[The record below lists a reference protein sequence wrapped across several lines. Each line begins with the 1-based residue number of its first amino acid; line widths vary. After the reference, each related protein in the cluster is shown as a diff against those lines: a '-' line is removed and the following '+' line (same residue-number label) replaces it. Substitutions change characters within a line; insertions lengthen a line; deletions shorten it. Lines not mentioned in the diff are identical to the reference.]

1 MLYLGLSLNNRNNKF
16 CEKEILPD
24 RGVKV
29 RRRKRI
35 LSKVQEGLFIIRPG
49 WEGDVLARPI
59 GSCVLTT
66 PGKPMSETQLIST
79 LWKCPCEKMM
89 WHRSKLSSKL
99 SKSTDAFCSEPKWKY
114 ANKSAGSPLRKL
126 TWLKSNEIIK
136 HHYINYSVSERA
148 FKVRERF
155 LILRPKLGSSAMGD
169 MQRCNNW

>member
-1 MLYLGLSLNNRNNKF
+1 MLYLGCLNKRNNKF

-29 RRRKRI
+29 QRRKRI

-59 GSCVLTT
+59 GSQHLGN
-66 PGKPMSETQLIST
+66 PRL
-79 LWKCPCEKMM
+79 
-89 WHRSKLSSKL
+89 KLNWYQHHESVHMRKWCDIDRKLL
-99 SKSTDAFCSEPKWKY
+99 SKFFFCSKPKWKY
-114 ANKSAGSPLRKL
+114 ANESARSPLRKL